1 MNQELMDEVNYEIQL
16 LIKSGFYSGDEI
28 LEIIDDEFIEENIS
42 KDILS
47 KLFFENKENIGA
59 IDVDSEDFINLKNAF
74 LDLTKENIISIHNAG
89 YDIEE
94 GIQDS
99 FELFVHLRNNKYSP
113 IGFCFY
119 SFEDIEEAIE
129 ENNLSIAFGD
139 FEYDEEKGLEIA
151 KTVVNVL
158 KSYGF
163 KINWNESVDERI
175 ELLEKVTKGIPN
187 VYVETFDGLTV
198 DFGRKIGASVIV
210 RGLRAITDFEYE
222 LQIAQINHKLNP
234 EIDTIFFTTS
244 QEYSYVSSSIAKE
257 IALYGGDISGIVPE
271 SIRDDLFR
279 KVKERTKNK

>member
-1 MNQELMDEVNYEIQL
+1 MNQELMDEINYEIQL
-16 LIKSGFYSGDEI
+16 LIKSGFYSDDEI

-42 KDILS
+42 EAILS
-47 KLFFENKENIGA
+47 KLFLENKENIGA

-151 KTVVNVL
+151 KTVGNVL

-175 ELLEKVTKGIPN
+175 EIKGFN
-187 VYVETFDGLTV
+187 WKKHFDGKDYSMDGALE
-198 DFGRKIGASVIV
+198 DFI
-210 RGLRAITDFEYE
+210 E
-222 LQIAQINHKLNP
+222 LN
-234 EIDTIFFTTS
+234 
-244 QEYSYVSSSIAKE
+244 KE
-257 IALYGGDISGIVPE
+257 E
-271 SIRDDLFR
+271 
-279 KVKERTKNK
+279 

>member
-16 LIKSGFYSGDEI
+16 LIKSGFYSDDEI

-151 KTVVNVL
+151 KTVGNVL

-175 ELLEKVTKGIPN
+175 EIIGFNWKKH
-187 VYVETFDGLTV
+187 FDGKDYSMDGALE
-198 DFGRKIGASVIV
+198 DFI
-210 RGLRAITDFEYE
+210 E
-222 LQIAQINHKLNP
+222 LN
-234 EIDTIFFTTS
+234 
-244 QEYSYVSSSIAKE
+244 KE
-257 IALYGGDISGIVPE
+257 D
-271 SIRDDLFR
+271 
-279 KVKERTKNK
+279 